1 MMLFGMTTALLLVVI
16 LALFAGGYMA
26 WNIGANDVANSM
38 STAVGANAITL
49 RQAVVIAS
57 VLNFIGAVFL
67 GSHVTETVKG
77 GIVDTAMIGSAH
89 SIMLGFLAAILAAS
103 FFVTVAT
110 WLELPVS
117 TTHSIIGG
125 ITGFGLIA
133 GGMEVIVWK
142 KLGEVAASWVLSPIA
157 GAVIA
162 FIVFRLIVH
171 CVFAAGEP
179 VEAAE
184 KFGPFFVGL
193 TFFIVSFSLFTK
205 TELGTI
211 LFDGLYQIV
220 AASAFIFVV
229 AAAVGAMVIRRLSYG
244 EGYDAVEFLFRR
256 LQIVTSC
263 YVALSHGANDV
274 ANAIAPLSVVLTS
287 ALEKTGINIGGLSYY
302 LLALGGVGIAVGVMT
317 WGYKVIRT
325 LGSRI
330 TDLTNTRGFSVDFGT
345 ATTVLAAS
353 KLGLP
358 ISTSHTVVGAV
369 IGVGLARGLEA
380 VDLSVIK
387 KIVYSWA
394 VTLPATVI
402 MSIVIYRVLIFVW

>member
-1 MMLFGMTTALLLVVI
+1 MLFGLTTALLLVVI
-16 LALFAGGYMA
+16 LALLAGGYMA

-142 KLGEVAASWVLSPIA
+142 KLGEVAASWVLSPVV

-184 KFGPFFVGL
+184 KFGPLFVGL
-193 TFFIVSFSLFTK
+193 TFFIVAFSLFTK
-205 TELGTI
+205 TDLGTI

-220 AASAFIFVV
+220 VASALIFV
-229 AAAVGAMVIRRLSYG
+229 AAVGVGAVVIRRLTYG

-256 LQIVTSC
+256 LQIITSC

-274 ANAIAPLSVVLTS
+274 ANAIAPLSVVLSS
-287 ALEKTGINIGGLSYY
+287 ALERSGIDVGGLSYY

-369 IGVGLARGLEA
+369 IGVGLARGLDA
-380 VDLSVIK
+380 VDLTVIK

-394 VTLPATVI
+394 VTLPATVV